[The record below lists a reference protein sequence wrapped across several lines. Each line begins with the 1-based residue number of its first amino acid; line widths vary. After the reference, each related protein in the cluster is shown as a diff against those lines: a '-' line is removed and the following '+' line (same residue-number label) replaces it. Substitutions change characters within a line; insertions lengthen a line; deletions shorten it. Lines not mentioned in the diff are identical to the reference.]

1 MRWTRVFLIQAASTN
16 YTELCGVQSRAV
28 LSGQSGGARDDTAI
42 KLVRH
47 VSSQSMRVM
56 RIKAAAVVSLLAT
69 ADGLATT
76 ATKAPIW
83 LTMPAVSSEAALA
96 AAAPLQML
104 PPRRVVDTSYDGSGR
119 PTPGRCLP
127 YALLLQLQNQ
137 ESKAAARVP
146 TGADVAAIDQL
157 RNTVLDFAVANVI
170 ENRGWAPTWPRPL
183 AVRLWAARLKTTPR
197 EGCDAAF
204 LFAAAACYGMRV
216 HVHYKTRAGLM
227 ANTQFAAPSSAPA
240 EMQPRLDVHIGFC
253 EGESD
258 RAGHYVA
265 MPNALTGT

>member
-1 MRWTRVFLIQAASTN
+1 MRI
-16 YTELCGVQSRAV
+16 
-28 LSGQSGGARDDTAI
+28 I
-42 KLVRH
+42 
-47 VSSQSMRVM
+47 
-56 RIKAAAVVSLLAT
+56 IKAAAVVSLLAT

-104 PPRRVVDTSYDGSGR
+104 PPRRVVDTSFDGSGR

-137 ESKAAARVP
+137 GSKAAARVP

-157 RNTVLDFAVANVI
+157 RNTVLDFAVANEGTRWRDEDEYRSLGHVIAAVI